1 MLSGAKQ
8 VMGFFNTIF
17 ACIINN
23 AFYIIALLLPF
34 ILFIIFNK
42 KINFEKFKLKTI
54 LYYIGSIIIS
64 FTFAL
69 FIINSD
75 KNSKDIYSKYN
86 LYNNVYYP
94 TYSAKTFGIIKT
106 FSLDIY
112 RYFINFEDK
121 IITNDVF
128 NEINNDNNYNV
139 TNINFDDLIN
149 NEKDYDIIK
158 MHEYFKNKEPSL
170 KNKYTGIFKDKN
182 LIFITGESVN
192 INAIKKDITPTLYML
207 THNGFVFNNFYTP
220 IYYASTSDGEYTN
233 LTGLLPT
240 EGTWSMIKSSNN
252 NMKYSLP
259 AMFKTNNYKTYAYHN
274 NTYNFYNRDIT
285 YPNLGFEKYTACGN
299 GLEKKINCNIWP
311 ESDLEMLNETYNDYK
326 NDDKFLAYY
335 MTVSTHLN
343 YKTTNNDIVKKNI
356 NLVKDLNY
364 SSNVLGFIST
374 HIELD
379 KALENLINNLICLM
393 IPLLFY

>member
-1 MLSGAKQ
+1 
-8 VMGFFNTIF
+8 
-17 ACIINN
+17 
-23 AFYIIALLLPF
+23 
-34 ILFIIFNK
+34 
-42 KINFEKFKLKTI
+42 
-54 LYYIGSIIIS
+54 
-64 FTFAL
+64 
-69 FIINSD
+69 
-75 KNSKDIYSKYN
+75 
-86 LYNNVYYP
+86 
-94 TYSAKTFGIIKT
+94 
-106 FSLDIY
+106 
-112 RYFINFEDK
+112 
-121 IITNDVF
+121 
-128 NEINNDNNYNV
+128 
-139 TNINFDDLIN
+139 
-149 NEKDYDIIK
+149 

-259 AMFKTNNYKTYAYHN
+259 AMFKTNDYKTYAYHN

-343 YKTTNNDIVKKNI
+343 YKEKYKFSKRFK
-356 NLVKDLNY
+356 L
-364 SSNVLGFIST
+364 
-374 HIELD
+374 
-379 KALENLINNLICLM
+379 
-393 IPLLFY
+393 